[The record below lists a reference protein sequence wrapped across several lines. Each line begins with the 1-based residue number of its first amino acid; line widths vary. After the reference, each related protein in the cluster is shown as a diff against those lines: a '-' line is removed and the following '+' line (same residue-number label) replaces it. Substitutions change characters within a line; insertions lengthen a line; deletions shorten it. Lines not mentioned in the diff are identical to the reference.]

1 MTKRKTVEFQFYAL
15 AFGWKLGAGFDEPRL
30 LLPWRGG
37 IFSSKISI
45 IRPVQKGVAQLEHP
59 ETEELQYE
67 SP

>member
-1 MTKRKTVEFQFYAL
+1 MHWFL
-15 AFGWKLGAGFDEPRL
+15 AGNLERGFDEPRITSA
-30 LLPWRGG
+30 WRGG
-37 IFSSKISI
+37 IFVQISI